1 MHGILP
7 CKIFIYSFS
16 WPNFS
21 EILMVG
27 LFIRR
32 KIIFSTIFSCLKI
45 CIIRVAVNYLHEKN
59 IRNFI
64 RGFTCGYFA
73 YSV

>member
-1 MHGILP
+1 
-7 CKIFIYSFS
+7 
-16 WPNFS
+16 
-21 EILMVG
+21 MVG